1 MAEVL
6 GVMLRRNPKQVFN
19 IFIKW
24 NLSALW
30 RRLKKFQRPWAPYD
44 PPKKRTFPRDTETN
58 IPKQTEQY
66 LRPTADVNPYA
77 PEIVALGIKLGL
89 MEKSKREYVE
99 DAYHW
104 VKNNIVFFME
114 VPPDGVVNILT
125 KGYGLCLS
133 KMSVFVALVRLAGI
147 PARFLTY
154 MQEMGGGFMDI
165 MAREMIGDMGTMGE
179 ELMQDLRGSGDLR
192 FTHGCVEVFLEGE
205 WIPADLTWTE
215 EEETGMEMP
224 ISQFGDSPFGKWY
237 NVLPDSTTISETLP
251 IASVRFQIAVSIFL
265 LRGVYD
271 RLNEQ
276 FIHLR
281 KIGRKKLD
289 KMGKEAY
296 MESSPSLNFRRIN
309 NSLHPIR
316 KRNVSSHKMVCV
328 NLPLFPNSH
337 NLQDRC

>member
-1 MAEVL
+1 MAEVM
-6 GVMLRRNPKQVFN
+6 GIMLRRNPKQVIN

-30 RRLKKFQRPWAPYD
+30 RRIKKLQRPWAPYN
-44 PPKKRTFPRDTETN
+44 PPQKRIFPRDTETN

-66 LRPTADVNPYA
+66 LRTTADVNPYA
-77 PEIVALGIKLGL
+77 PEIVALGLKL
-89 MEKSKREYVE
+89 VE
-99 DAYHW
+99 DTYHW

-154 MQEMGGGFMDI
+154 KQEMGGGFMD
-165 MAREMIGDMGTMGE
+165 MMTMEMMGETGE
-179 ELMQDLRGSGDLR
+179 ELLQELKESNELT
-192 FTHGCVEVFLEGE
+192 FTHGCVEVFLDEE

-224 ISQFGDSPFGKWY
+224 ISQFGESPFGKWY

-251 IASVRFQIAVSIFL
+251 IASVRFQIAVSIFI
-265 LRGVYD
+265 LRGLYD
-271 RLNEQ
+271 RLNDH
-276 FIHLR
+276 FIQLR
-281 KIGRKKLD
+281 KKGRKILD
-289 KMGKEAY
+289 EMGKEAY
-296 MESSPSLNFRRIN
+296 MESKKKFYVPPPRLV
-309 NSLHPIR
+309 L
-316 KRNVSSHKMVCV
+316 
-328 NLPLFPNSH
+328 
-337 NLQDRC
+337 DE